1 MLLKCINLC
10 KNNFEFNCFVEY
22 TEIYGYINNYYINH
36 INVKLDSIDIFELF
50 IKIEYYMYYIYW
62 GLITND
68 V

>member
-22 TEIYGYINNYYINH
+22 TEIFGYINNYYINH
-36 INVKLDSIDIFELF
+36 INVIVFHIYMVHILCVNILF
-50 IKIEYYMYYIYW
+50 QFSFC
-62 GLITND
+62 D